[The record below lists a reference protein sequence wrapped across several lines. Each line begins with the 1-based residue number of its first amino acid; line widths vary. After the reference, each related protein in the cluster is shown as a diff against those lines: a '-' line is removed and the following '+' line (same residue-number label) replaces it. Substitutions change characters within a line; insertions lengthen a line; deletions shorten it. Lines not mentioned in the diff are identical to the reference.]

1 MESFNLTEVKRPNI
15 GETKPAEVRA
25 DVQFSLKTF
34 GGEIREEWR
43 LVLATYS

>member
-1 MESFNLTEVKRPNI
+1 MAVPLESFSLTEVKRPNI

-43 LVLATYS
+43 